1 MAQLIL
7 GVGSSHSPMVTM
19 DGPDWLEWGQR
30 DLRHP
35 MLYSEDGRH
44 LTYEQQLSEAGGRFD
59 DVATLDPAID
69 GARRVD
75 EAVEILRRRL
85 AAANLDAVII
95 IGDDQDEHLL
105 ADNLPPF
112 LIYWGDTIENSPM
125 APTAA
130 GFDGLTSLQRRYLP
144 GYREPVVA
152 RTYPVAVDLAAH
164 LIDTAME
171 VGFDVA
177 ASASLP
183 RPELGMGH
191 AFGFPLRRLLG
202 DVPIVPIMVNTYNP
216 PTQPRAARCRDFG
229 RMLRTAI
236 DSFDANVRVGVVAS
250 GGLSHFIVL
259 EAFDRRV
266 LAAFEANDL
275 DAVVAV
281 PETTFVAGTSEVK
294 NWLVAA
300 AMLPDRRFELIDY
313 VPGYRTPAGTGTG
326 LGFGVWS

>member
-19 DGPDWLEWGQR
+19 DGPDWLEWGRR

-35 MLYSEDGRH
+35 MLYTEDGRH
-44 LTYEQQLSEAGGRFD
+44 LTYEQQLVEAGGHFD
-59 DVATLDPAID
+59 DIATLDRAID
-69 GARRVD
+69 GAHRVD
-75 EAVEILRRRL
+75 VAVEVLRSRL
-85 AAANLDAVII
+85 AAADLDAVII

-105 ADNLPPF
+105 PDNLPPF
-112 LIYWGDTIENSPM
+112 LVYWGDTIENAPM
-125 APTAA
+125 AATASDH
-130 GFDGLTSLQRRYLP
+130 DGLTALQRRYLP
-144 GYREPVVA
+144 GYREPLA
-152 RTYPVAVDLAAH
+152 AKTYPVATDLAAH
-164 LIDTAME
+164 LIDTAMD

-229 RMLRTAI
+229 RMLRSAVDT
-236 DSFDANVRVGVVAS
+236 FDADARVGVVAS

-259 EAFDRRV
+259 EEFDRRV

-300 AMLPDRRFELIDY
+300 AMLPDLAFELIDY
-313 VPGYRTPAGTGTG
+313 VPGYRTPGGTGTG